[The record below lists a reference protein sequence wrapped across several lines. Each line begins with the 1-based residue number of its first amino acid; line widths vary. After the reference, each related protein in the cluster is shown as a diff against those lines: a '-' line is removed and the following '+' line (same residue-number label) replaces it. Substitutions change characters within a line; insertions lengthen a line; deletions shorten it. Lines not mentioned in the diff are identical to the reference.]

1 MKKHM
6 FLRLYKDGV
15 WHGRS
20 DRVITVDGVE
30 HDLDEY
36 AKEHGIELPDSSH
49 KKPKKEKVN
58 SYADMEQTLDSGD
71 TEIDGVG
78 DSKGSE

>member
-1 MKKHM
+1 M

-20 DRVITVDGVE
+20 DRVINVDGVE

-36 AKEHGIELPDSSH
+36 AKKHGIDLPDS
-49 KKPKKEKVN
+49 KKKKTKVN
-58 SYADMEQTLDSGD
+58 SNEDIRQQDDEGIDSESGD
-71 TEIDGVG
+71 GISEDTE
-78 DSKGSE
+78 